1 MSFELL
7 ADPIRRYIRDKRWEE
22 LRPIQN
28 AAIQRILL
36 TEENYILASRTA
48 SGKTEAAFLPIL
60 SKVDFSEPGVQVIY
74 VSPLKALINDQFNR
88 VEELC
93 KYLDLTVTKWHGDAK
108 QSGKQ
113 RVLKRPN
120 GIVLITPESLEA
132 MFANKPFNARHLF
145 SNLKFIVVDEIHS
158 FIGRDRGSHL
168 KSLISRLR
176 EVNHEP
182 LRIIGLSATIGD
194 YDEAKRFTGEADRTK
209 VLVDHTAKEVEA
221 SFRFFQENGSELP
234 LELLKD
240 LYRETKDDKVL
251 VFPNS
256 RGRTEEVAVK
266 LKKISDRVGGHPNYF
281 SHHSSVDKDVREYV
295 EFFAKTNRREKFT
308 IACTSTLEL
317 GIDIGSVDEV
327 VQIDATSSI
336 SSLIQRVG
344 RSGRQDGAKSRLFLY
359 ATDGWSLLRSLACWT
374 LYREKF
380 IEPPELIAEP
390 YDILLHQAL
399 SITKGEAGIAVNTL
413 IDRLHQNAAFTGID
427 RADIEMVIEHL
438 IKTDFLERIRDEVI
452 IGLEGEKV
460 VNGRDF
466 YSVFETEVNFKVV
479 TGGRPIGEL
488 QVSPQVIPGENILL
502 AARIWKIV
510 DVDYSNLKVEVTR
523 ALDGKKPMYSGGA
536 VQIHKRIPERMLEIL
551 FSKEKFD
558 FLDEA
563 GSAELESMRKEFA
576 VFPLTD
582 PSTERPYLRK
592 EQRIEIF
599 PFTGTKIINSIA
611 LLLRMQDIDFTIE
624 SGSNSFEV
632 DTPADE
638 FPTSWMNLLRPLP
651 EIREFLSEGIE
662 RGEAFR
668 GASKFAKHLP
678 VGMQVRLLEQSVYD
692 FENTAAFLAGIQLI
706 QGRETRGM
714 AIVK

>member
-7 ADPIRRYIRDKRWEE
+7 AEPIRRYIRDQRWEE
-22 LRPIQN
+22 LRPIQH
-28 AAIQRILL
+28 AAIQRILA

-60 SKVDFSEPGVQVIY
+60 SKVDFSQPGVQVIY

-88 VEELC
+88 VEDLC

-113 RVLKRPN
+113 RLLKYPS

-132 MFANKPFNARHLF
+132 MFANKPYNVKHLF

-158 FIGRDRGSHL
+158 FIGRDRGTHL

-176 EVNHEP
+176 EVNP
-182 LRIIGLSATIGD
+182 ARFRIIGLSATIGD
-194 YDEAKRFTGEADRTK
+194 YEEAKKFTGDADGTK
-209 VLVDHTAKEVEA
+209 VLIDRTAKEIDL

-234 LELLKD
+234 LDLLKD
-240 LYRETKDDKVL
+240 LYRETRDNKVL

-266 LKKISDRVGGHPNYF
+266 LKKISDQVGGHPNYF
-281 SHHSSVDKDVREYV
+281 SHHSSVDKEVREYV
-295 EFFAKTNRREKFT
+295 EFFAKTTRRENFT

-359 ATDGWSLLRSLACWT
+359 ATNDWSLLRSLACWA
-374 LYREKF
+374 LYKDKF
-380 IEPPELIAEP
+380 IEPPEPIAKP

-399 SITKGEAGIAVNTL
+399 SITKGESGIAVKEL
-413 IDRLHQNAAFTGID
+413 VDKLRSNAAFSRID
-427 RADIEMVIEHL
+427 ASEIEAIIEHL
-438 IKTDFLERIRDEVI
+438 IETDQLERIRGEVI
-452 IGLEGEKV
+452 IGLEGEKL
-460 VNGRDF
+460 VNSRDF

-479 TGGRPIGEL
+479 SSGRPIGEL
-488 QVSPQVIPGENILL
+488 QISPQVIPGENILL

-510 DVDYSNLKVEVTR
+510 DVDYENLKVEVTR

-536 VQIHKRIPERMLEIL
+536 VRIHQRIPERMLEIV
-551 FSKEKFD
+551 FSNDKFD

-563 GSAELESMRKEFA
+563 GAAELERLRKEFRI
-576 VFPLTD
+576 FPMKDL
-582 PSTERPYLRK
+582 SRERPFLHK
-592 EQRIEIF
+592 EQKSVLF
-599 PFTGTKIINSIA
+599 PFTGTSVINSIA
-611 LLLRMQDIDFTIE
+611 LLLRMNGIDFRIE

-632 DTPADE
+632 DIPAEE
-638 FPTSWMNLLRPLP
+638 FPIVWGNLLRPLP
-651 EIREFLSEGIE
+651 DIREFLSERIE
-662 RGEAFR
+662 CGETFR
-668 GASKFAKHLP
+668 GSSKFARYLP
-678 VGMQVRLLEQSVYD
+678 LDLQVRLLEQSVYD
-692 FENTAAFLAGIQLI
+692 FESTAAFVANTQLTH
-706 QGRETRGM
+706 GRETIG
-714 AIVK
+714 